1 MGNVENRDTYRVN
14 MRKIKQKEMGEIIN
28 MEEKGGWN
36 TYN

>member
-14 MRKIKQKEMGEIIN
+14 MRKIEQKEMGEIIN
-28 MEEKGGWN
+28 MEEKGEWN